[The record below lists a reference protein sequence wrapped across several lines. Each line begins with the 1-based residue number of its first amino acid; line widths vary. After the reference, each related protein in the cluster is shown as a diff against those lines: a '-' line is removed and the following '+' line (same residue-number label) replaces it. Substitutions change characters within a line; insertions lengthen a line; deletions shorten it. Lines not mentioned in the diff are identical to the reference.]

1 MELID
6 IAVSSLY
13 FLTLKEKILL
23 RNNIDRIERL
33 AVLSIEDISFLIK
46 RPLSRRI
53 AWNGDELLRQSRL
66 ALSIIQGQGI
76 SACFYGQADYPSLL
90 KEITDPPFCLYYRGD
105 IACLLRECVS
115 VVGTRRPCREAAEAT
130 MAFAR
135 AAASDGLTVVSG
147 NANGIDSFAHRGAIS
162 SGERGVTAAVL
173 PCGIDT
179 IVPAGNK
186 GLVAQIIRSGG
197 AVLSEYI
204 PGCPADKWRF
214 VQRNRLIAALSPA
227 TVVMQAPSGSG
238 ALITAEFALSY
249 DREVMFSSSAFCE
262 EARIIEG
269 RTAERLRSSG
279 SGKAA
284 RSCAAYIESG
294 APVISGYGEYKNA
307 LRDAPGAHSVPEG
320 GQLALFE

>member
-23 RNNIDRIERL
+23 RKNIDRIERL

-46 RPLSRRI
+46 RSLGSRI
-53 AWNGDELLRQSRL
+53 AWDGKELLRQSNL
-66 ALSIIQGQGI
+66 AMSIIGGQGI
-76 SACFYGQADYPSLL
+76 SAVFYGQAGYPPLL
-90 KEITDPPFCLYYRGD
+90 KEITDPPFCIYYRGG
-105 IACLLRECVS
+105 ISCLLRDCVS
-115 VVGTRRPCREAAEAT
+115 VVGTRKPCREAAEAT

-135 AAASDGLTVVSG
+135 DAASDGITVVSG
-147 NANGIDSFAHRGAIS
+147 NANGIDSFAHRGALS
-162 SGERGVTAAVL
+162 SGKEGATAAVL
-173 PCGIDT
+173 PCGIDI

-186 GLVAQIIRSGG
+186 SLVAQIIRSGG

-214 VQRNRLIAALSPA
+214 VQRNRLIAALSSA

-269 RTAERLRSSG
+269 RAAERLKSSR
-279 SGKAA
+279 SGKAV
-284 RSCAAYIESG
+284 RNCAVYIESG

-307 LRDAPGAHSVPEG
+307 LRDAPGAHSVPDG
-320 GQLALFE
+320 GQLSLFE